1 MSGSWGALLIGTGPP
16 DTPNT
21 SGATVSR
28 GPVDC
33 PGGTCVFSVV
43 GTFGGATVKLQV
55 LGPDGA
61 TWIDAGVG
69 TTLTA
74 AGMGVVY
81 LPPGMVQ
88 AVIVGGAPAGIF
100 AALARIV
107 S

>member
-33 PGGTCVFSVV
+33 PV